1 MPARLDVRM
10 DPEEA
15 TPVEGKSPGQSRKPV
30 IKRRWAIM
38 RNAGG
43 GVAVIAVAGALALSD
58 PTDNG
63 DPGDGPSGSGPQVTA
78 EG

>member
-1 MPARLDVRM
+1 M
-10 DPEEA
+10 DREEA
-15 TPVEGKSPGQSRKPV
+15 TPNEGAPPGQSKKPL

-63 DPGDGPSGSGPQVTA
+63 DPGDDPGGSGPQVTA

>member
-1 MPARLDVRM
+1 M
-10 DPEEA
+10 DREEA
-15 TPVEGKSPGQSRKPV
+15 TPTEGEPPGQSEKQQPL

-38 RNAGG
+38 RGAGG

-63 DPGDGPSGSGPQVTA
+63 DPGDGAGGSAPQISA
-78 EG
+78 ES

>member
-1 MPARLDVRM
+1 
-10 DPEEA
+10 
-15 TPVEGKSPGQSRKPV
+15 
-30 IKRRWAIM
+30 M

-63 DPGDGPSGSGPQVTA
+63 DQGDNPANAGAQVTA

>member
-1 MPARLDVRM
+1 M
-10 DPEEA
+10 DREEA
-15 TPVEGKSPGQSRKPV
+15 TTNEGEPPGPPKKPV

-58 PTDNG
+58 PTDQG
-63 DPGDGPSGSGPQVTA
+63 DPGDGSGAGPQVTA
-78 EG
+78 ES

>member
-1 MPARLDVRM
+1 M
-10 DPEEA
+10 DREEA
-15 TPVEGKSPGQSRKPV
+15 TPNESQPPDPPKKPV

-58 PTDNG
+58 PTDQG
-63 DPGDGPSGSGPQVTA
+63 DHGDDPGGSGPQVTA
-78 EG
+78 ES

>member
-1 MPARLDVRM
+1 M
-10 DPEEA
+10 DRDAA
-15 TPVEGKSPGQSRKPV
+15 TPSGGEPPGQSKKPL

-63 DPGDGPSGSGPQVTA
+63 DQGDNPANAGAQVTA

>member
-1 MPARLDVRM
+1 M
-10 DPEEA
+10 DPGEP
-15 TPVEGKSPGQSRKPV
+15 TPEHGESRGQSNKPL

-63 DPGDGPSGSGPQVTA
+63 DPGDDPGGSGPQVTA